1 MTATTVYA
9 QSQSESK
16 QQTSQPPEEQK
27 PKTGTRSIFNNQS
40 RPANAPEHCASL
52 AKVISGKGLP
62 DYDLCDIVVY
72 RQAPAIT
79 RNDGLVINNFSG
91 IGHYIELASAAR
103 FKQYRSVPSQ
113 YYQSKHVSCFW
124 RVGLT

>member
-1 MTATTVYA
+1 MHSPN
-9 QSQSESK
+9 QSHSNKHLNHQK
-16 QQTSQPPEEQK
+16 NKNHKPVQQY
-27 PKTGTRSIFNNQS
+27 IFNNQS

-52 AKVISGKGLP
+52 AQVVSGKGLP

-91 IGHYIELASAAR
+91 IGHYIELASE
-103 FKQYRSVPSQ
+103 
-113 YYQSKHVSCFW
+113 W
-124 RVGLT
+124 R